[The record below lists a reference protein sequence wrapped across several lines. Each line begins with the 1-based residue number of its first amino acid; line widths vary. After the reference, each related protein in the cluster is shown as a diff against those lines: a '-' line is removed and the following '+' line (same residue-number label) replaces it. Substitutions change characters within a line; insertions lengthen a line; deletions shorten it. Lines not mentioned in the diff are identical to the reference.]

1 MELVV
6 QSHPSPSLAHRN
18 MAFLNPADFA
28 ALVASLPLSQQTL
41 KLQNIVVQNKVLPCS
56 PLDSVKQGVL
66 SLGLLHRSYAQTVLD
81 QLVQVKLYV
90 PAEHKV
96 ISELSLKVSLISK
109 KPNQPVITVESD
121 ELQVELLPMLSK
133 VYFAPGL
140 KLSHVF
146 KQQTLLQL
154 EVSGVK
160 VGESNLQFEQA
171 ALFQET
177 VSQVKF
183 VKTEGVAIRGQTT
196 DRSVNRMLE
205 VNFEQ
210 LGIGGLDKEFS
221 EIFRRAFASRVYP
234 PKMVEAMGLN
244 YVRGLMLFGPPGC
257 GKTLIA
263 RQISQALQSSTPEDK
278 RRKVKVVNGPEILSK
293 FVGETE
299 KNLRDL
305 FADAEA
311 EQEEN
316 GNESELHV
324 IIFDEIDA
332 IAKKRGSSRDGTGVH
347 DSLVNQLLSKI
358 DGVNALNNILLIG
371 MTNRLDMLDPAL
383 LRPGRFEVQVEI
395 SLPDTHGRVQILN
408 IHTAKMKKAGYLSS
422 DVSIDDLA
430 EKTKN
435 FTGAEI
441 EGLVKGAAAWAFQ
454 RQVNTQSFK
463 VIDAS
468 NLLVLPS
475 DFEEA
480 LLECKPQFGAKEAE
494 DEMRQHMGNQVVMF
508 SEEGKRV
515 ASMLSELARE
525 AASDRNMGM
534 SLVSVLLCGQPGSGK
549 TALAAKVAYE
559 SGFPLVRVLSP
570 DKFIGMSE
578 STKCS
583 AIADVFDE
591 AYKSEK
597 SLILLE
603 DLERLVD
610 YSKVGP
616 RFSNQVLQTLL
627 ILIRKPPPKK
637 GRKLFVIGTSSVR
650 DTMDNLEI
658 SSVFNMVLTAP
669 QVTSSSEVL
678 TVLRAIAP
686 ANPEAVLVR
695 IAQVC
700 PTPISVKRLM
710 LALEMAMRNG
720 DGIEESK
727 FIEFLQV
734 S

>member
-28 ALVASLPLSQQTL
+28 LLVASLPLSQQTL

-81 QLVQVKLYV
+81 QLVQVKLYL
-90 PAEHKV
+90 PTEHKV

-109 KPNQPVITVESD
+109 KPNQPVVTVESE

-133 VYFAPGL
+133 VYFAVGL

-160 VGESNLQFEQA
+160 IGESNLQFEQA

-183 VKTEGVAIRGQTT
+183 IKTEGVAIRGQTT

-210 LGIGGLDKEFS
+210 LGIGGLDKE
-221 EIFRRAFASRVYP
+221 
-234 PKMVEAMGLN
+234 MWQ
-244 YVRGLMLFGPPGC
+244 
-257 GKTLIA
+257 TLIA
-263 RQISQALQSSTPEDK
+263 RQISQALQSNTPEDK

-395 SLPDTHGRVQILN
+395 SLPDTQGRVQILN

-454 RQVNTQSFK
+454 RQVNTQNFK
-463 VIDAS
+463 VVDAS

-508 SEEGKRV
+508 SDEGKRI

-534 SLVSVLLCGQPGSGK
+534 NLVSVLLCGQPGSGK

-658 SSVFNMVLTAP
+658 SSVFNMVLNAP
-669 QVTSSSEVL
+669 QVANSNEVL

-686 ANPEAVLVR
+686 TNPEAVLSR